1 MHRTQILLEQWQYDA
16 LRARAEREG
25 RSMSDLI
32 REILHKALNPD
43 KDKRRLTDIEGI
55 GEDTQT
61 TGRKHD
67 QTLYRNK
74 ARK

>member
-1 MHRTQILLEQWQYDA
+1 MHRTQVLLEQWQYDV

-25 RSMSDLI
+25 RSMSDLV
-32 REILHKALNPD
+32 REILHKALNPETG
-43 KDKRRLTDIEGI
+43 KRRLTDIEGI

-67 QTLYRNK
+67 QALYRNK